1 MKPTCSRPGALLTAL
16 VFALSPAL
24 AQQPPAASPAAA
36 AKPAAKTFSQQD
48 LDRLLAPIA
57 LYPDALL
64 AQILMASTYPLEVVE
79 AARWSKANPKVS
91 GKALE
96 DAMAKQSWDPAVRAL
111 TAVPQVLQ
119 QMNDNLDWMQKLGD
133 AFLAQQQDVM
143 DTVQGL
149 RARADA
155 TGNLKTTEQQVVR
168 TEVQGSQKIYVV
180 ESPKPE
186 VVYVPTYNPT
196 VVYGSWWYPT
206 PPYYVYPPAYVY
218 PPGLAFA
225 TGVFVGAAIWGAANW
240 GWGRGNV
247 DIDVNRYNS
256 FNRTN
261 ISNSNW
267 SHNVAHRGGVAY
279 RDQNVARQYNRGGNA
294 QAAEAR
300 EQFRGRAES
309 GRSELKGMDR
319 AELNDRVRSAD
330 DRSRE
335 NLGGRGDGGRGE
347 LGRGDGGRGDGGR
360 GGDRAAVSDRMQ
372 GGDRSGAASGR
383 DRFDGG
389 GARAD
394 AGDRFGGGD
403 RHGGSAFGD
412 RSGGGFSGVGN
423 GASTREASQRGHA
436 SRADMGGGRG
446 GGDASFGGGGRAGGG
461 ASFGGGGRG
470 GGGGGFGGGGGR
482 GGGGRGR

>member
-1 MKPTCSRPGALLTAL
+1 MKSICSRPGALLTAL

-24 AQQPPAASPAAA
+24 AQQPPAGSPAAA

-218 PPGLAFA
+218 PPGVGFA
-225 TGVFVGAAIWGAANW
+225 TGLVVGAAIWGAANW

-247 DIDVNRYNS
+247 
-256 FNRTN
+256 
-261 ISNSNW
+261 
-267 SHNVAHRGGVAY
+267 
-279 RDQNVARQYNRGGNA
+279 
-294 QAAEAR
+294 
-300 EQFRGRAES
+300 
-309 GRSELKGMDR
+309 
-319 AELNDRVRSAD
+319 
-330 DRSRE
+330 
-335 NLGGRGDGGRGE
+335 
-347 LGRGDGGRGDGGR
+347 
-360 GGDRAAVSDRMQ
+360 
-372 GGDRSGAASGR
+372 GAAATSISTSIATTRSTGPTSATATGVTTWR
-383 DRFDGG
+383 TAAASPIGIRTWPVSTT
-389 GARAD
+389 AVATHRLPRRASSF
-394 AGDRFGGGD
+394 A
-403 RHGGSAFGD
+403 A
-412 RSGGGFSGVGN
+412 
-423 GASTREASQRGHA
+423 APK
-436 SRADMGGGRG
+436 ADVPN
-446 GGDASFGGGGRAGGG
+446 
-461 ASFGGGGRG
+461 
-470 GGGGGFGGGGGR
+470 
-482 GGGGRGR
+482 

>member
-1 MKPTCSRPGALLTAL
+1 MKSTCCRPGALLTAL
-16 VFALSPAL
+16 IFALSPAL
-24 AQQPPAASPAAA
+24 AQQSPSTSPAGAASAS
-36 AKPAAKTFSQQD
+36 PAAKTFSQQD

-64 AQILMASTYPLEVVE
+64 VQVLMASTYPLEVVE
-79 AARWSKANPKVS
+79 AARWAKANPKVT

-96 DAMAKQSWDPAVRAL
+96 DAMAKQDWDPAVKSL

-133 AFLAQQQDVM
+133 AFLAQQQDLM
-143 DTVQGL
+143 DTVQRL
-149 RARADA
+149 RAKADA
-155 TGNLKTTEQQVVR
+155 AGNLKTTEQQVVT

-225 TGVFVGAAIWGAANW
+225 TGALVGAALWGSANW

-261 ISNSNW
+261 ISNKSWN
-267 SHNVAHRGGVAY
+267 HNAAHRGGVAY

-294 QAAEAR
+294 QASQAR

-309 GRSELKGMDR
+309 GRSELKGMDHSQ
-319 AELNDRVRSAD
+319 LNDRVKDAD
-330 DRSRE
+330 RGARE
-335 NLGGRGDGGRGE
+335 NLGGRGEAGRGE
-347 LGRGDGGRGDGGR
+347 AGRGDFGRGDGGRAEPRDR
-360 GGDRAAVSDRMQ
+360 GEAGNRMQ
-372 GGDRSGAASGR
+372 GADRGGAGSGR

-394 AGDRFGGGD
+394 AGSRG
-403 RHGGSAFGD
+403 
-412 RSGGGFSGVGN
+412 GGGFSGVGN
-423 GASTREASQRGHA
+423 GASTREASQRGSA
-436 SRADMGGGRG
+436 SRA
-446 GGDASFGGGGRAGGG
+446 
-461 ASFGGGGRG
+461 
-470 GGGGGFGGGGGR
+470 
-482 GGGGRGR
+482 

>member
-1 MKPTCSRPGALLTAL
+1 MKSTCSRPGALLTAL
-16 VFALSPAL
+16 VFAFSPAL

-36 AKPAAKTFSQQD
+36 ATPVAKTFSQQD

-79 AARWSKANPKVS
+79 AARWAKANPKVT

-96 DAMAKQSWDPAVRAL
+96 DAMAKQTWDPAVRSL

-119 QMNDNLDWMQKLGD
+119 QMNENLDWMQKLGD

-155 TGNLKTTEQQVVR
+155 TGNLKTSAQQVVR

-225 TGVFVGAAIWGAANW
+225 TGVVVGAAIWGACNW
-240 GWGRGNV
+240 GWGRGSV
-247 DIDVNRYNS
+247 DVNVNRYNS

-267 SHNVAHRGGVAY
+267 NHNVAHRGGVAY
-279 RDQNVARQYNRGGNA
+279 RDPNVARQYNRGGNT
-294 QAAEAR
+294 QAAQAR

-335 NLGGRGDGGRGE
+335 NLGGRGE
-347 LGRGDGGRGDGGR
+347 VGRGDGGR
-360 GGDRAAVSDRMQ
+360 GGDRASASDRLQ
-372 GGDRSGAASGR
+372 GGDRGAAAGGR
-383 DRFDGG
+383 DRAGG
-389 GARAD
+389 GAARAD

-403 RHGGSAFGD
+403 RQHRSGFGD
-412 RSGGGFSGVGN
+412 RGGGFSGVGN
-423 GASTREASQRGHA
+423 GASTRAASQRGNA
-436 SRADMGGGRG
+436 SRADMGGSR
-446 GGDASFGGGGRAGGG
+446 GG
-461 ASFGGGGRG
+461 ASFGGGGGRSGGGASFGDGGGRGGGGFGG

>member
-1 MKPTCSRPGALLTAL
+1 MKSTCSSPGALLTAL
-16 VFALSPAL
+16 IFALSPAL
-24 AQQPPAASPAAA
+24 AQQPPSTSPAAA
-36 AKPAAKTFSQQD
+36 ASASPAAKTFSQQE

-64 AQILMASTYPLEVVE
+64 AQVLMASTYPLEVVE
-79 AARWSKANPKVS
+79 AARWAKANPKVS

-96 DAMAKQSWDPAVRAL
+96 DAMAKQSWDPAVRSL

-149 RARADA
+149 RAKADA
-155 TGNLKTTEQQVVR
+155 AGNLKTTEQQVVK

-218 PPGLAFA
+218 PPGLAFV
-225 TGVFVGAAIWGAANW
+225 TGALVGAALWGSANW

-261 ISNSNW
+261 ISNKSWN
-267 SHNVAHRGGVAY
+267 HNAAHRGGVAY

-294 QAAEAR
+294 QASQAR

-309 GRSELKGMDR
+309 GRSELKEMDR
-319 AELNDRVRSAD
+319 SQLNDRVRDAD
-330 DRSRE
+330 RGARE
-335 NLGGRGDGGRGE
+335 NLGARGEAGRGEAGRGDFGRGDGGRAE
-347 LGRGDGGRGDGGR
+347 HRGM
-360 GGDRAAVSDRMQ
+360 DRAEAGNRMQ
-372 GGDRSGAASGR
+372 GGDRGGAASGR

-394 AGDRFGGGD
+394 AGSRG
-403 RHGGSAFGD
+403 
-412 RSGGGFSGVGN
+412 GGGFSGVGN
-423 GASTREASQRGHA
+423 GASTREASQRGSA
-436 SRADMGGGRG
+436 SRADMGGSRG
-446 GGDASFGGGGRAGGG
+446 GGGASFGGGASRGGGG
-461 ASFGGGGRG
+461 ASFGGGGGR
-470 GGGGGFGGGGGR
+470 GGGGFGGGGGR
-482 GGGGRGR
+482 GGGRGR

>member
-1 MKPTCSRPGALLTAL
+1 MKSTYSRPGALLTAL

-24 AQQPPAASPAAA
+24 AQQPPAASPAATA
-36 AKPAAKTFSQQD
+36 NPAAKTFSQQE

-79 AARWSKANPKVS
+79 AARWAKANPKVS

-96 DAMAKQSWDPAVRAL
+96 DAMAKQSWDPAVRSL

-186 VVYVPTYNPT
+186 VIYVPTYNPT

-206 PPYYVYPPAYVY
+206 PPYYVYPPAYTY
-218 PPGLAFA
+218 PPGVAFA
-225 TGVFVGAAIWGAANW
+225 TGLFVGAAIWGACSW

-247 DIDVNRYNS
+247 DVNVNRYNS

-261 ISNSNW
+261 ISNRNW

-294 QAAEAR
+294 QASQSR

-319 AELNDRVRSAD
+319 GELNDRVRSAD

-335 NLGGRGDGGRGE
+335 NLGG
-347 LGRGDGGRGDGGR
+347 
-360 GGDRAAVSDRMQ
+360 
-372 GGDRSGAASGR
+372 
-383 DRFDGG
+383 
-389 GARAD
+389 AR
-394 AGDRFGGGD
+394 
-403 RHGGSAFGD
+403 
-412 RSGGGFSGVGN
+412 
-423 GASTREASQRGHA
+423 
-436 SRADMGGGRG
+436 
-446 GGDASFGGGGRAGGG
+446 
-461 ASFGGGGRG
+461 
-470 GGGGGFGGGGGR
+470 
-482 GGGGRGR
+482 

>member
-1 MKPTCSRPGALLTAL
+1 MKSTCSRPGALLTAL

-24 AQQPPAASPAAA
+24 AQQPPAASPSATAAA
-36 AKPAAKTFSQQD
+36 NPAAKTFSQQD

-79 AARWSKANPKVS
+79 AARWSKANPKVT

-111 TAVPQVLQ
+111 TSVPQVLQ

-143 DTVQGL
+143 NTVQGL
-149 RARADA
+149 RARAEA
-155 TGNLKTTEQQVVR
+155 TGNLKTSEQQVVR

-225 TGVFVGAAIWGAANW
+225 TGAVVGAAIWGAANW
-240 GWGRGNV
+240 HRGEV

-261 ISNSNW
+261 ISNRSWN
-267 SHNVAHRGGVAY
+267 HNVAHRGGVAY

-294 QAAEAR
+294 QAVQAR

-319 AELNDRVRSAD
+319 GELNDRVRSAE
-330 DRSRE
+330 DRSRDKLGGRGE
-335 NLGGRGDGGRGE
+335 GGRGDGGGP
-347 LGRGDGGRGDGGR
+347 
-360 GGDRAAVSDRMQ
+360 GDRGTDRASAGDRMQ
-372 GGDRSGAASGR
+372 GGDRGGAASGR
-383 DRFDGG
+383 DRVDGG

-394 AGDRFGGGD
+394 AGNRMAGSDRQHGSGFGE
-403 RHGGSAFGD
+403 
-412 RSGGGFSGVGN
+412 RSGGGGFSGVGN
-423 GASTREASQRGHA
+423 GASTREASQRGNA
-436 SRADMGGGRG
+436 SRADMGGNRG
-446 GGDASFGGGGRAGGG
+446 GGGASFGGGGSRGGG
-461 ASFGGGGRG
+461 GGGFGGGGRG
-470 GGGGGFGGGGGR
+470 GGGGG
-482 GGGGRGR
+482 RGR